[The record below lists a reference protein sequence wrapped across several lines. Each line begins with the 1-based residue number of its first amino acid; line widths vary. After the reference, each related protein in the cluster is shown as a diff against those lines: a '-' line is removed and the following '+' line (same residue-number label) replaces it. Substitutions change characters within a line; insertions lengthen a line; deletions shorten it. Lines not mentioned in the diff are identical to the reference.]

1 MYRGS
6 AEEELW
12 KLRDPINLHWS
23 WLKENGYAKD
33 ELNEIYEKM
42 NSVMDDAVQFATES
56 EFPTID
62 DLYKNIYFEN
72 VG

>member
-1 MYRGS
+1 M
-6 AEEELW
+6 
-12 KLRDPINLHWS
+12 
-23 WLKENGYAKD
+23 
-33 ELNEIYEKM
+33 NEIYEKM
-42 NSVMDDAVQFATES
+42 NSVMDEAVQFATES